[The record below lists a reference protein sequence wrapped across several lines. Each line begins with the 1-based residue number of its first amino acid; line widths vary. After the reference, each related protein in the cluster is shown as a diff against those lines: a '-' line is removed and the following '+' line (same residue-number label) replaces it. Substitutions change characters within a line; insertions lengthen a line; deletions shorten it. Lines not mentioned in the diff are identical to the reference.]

1 MTTVIRQVA
10 PVNTYALLSCA
21 MGPCLFGTAFLA
33 IQSLP
38 AAPLWNAVCRVLPA
52 GLVLFA
58 VRPARPEGIWWA
70 RAVLLGMLNFGGFFG
85 LQAVA
90 AHRIPGAV
98 VSTISA
104 AQCIVV
110 PLMVMTTGQRLAPRQ
125 FLAPLLGLLGVGLV
139 VLRGTTRLDLMGV
152 GAAATLALL
161 SGTGMV
167 LTRRWG
173 VPPSTAPLS
182 AIAWQ
187 MLAGGLMLLPL
198 AMLLEGEPPSLSPHQ
213 LLATGWLALA
223 ATAAAFALF
232 FGGLLRGVEAT
243 TGSRLILLGP
253 VVAVILG
260 WTFAH
265 QSLTIVQLAGI
276 SLVLAAQFGGFE
288 HYAGEHAWPRVA
300 WTFMAQRARR

>member
-1 MTTVIRQVA
+1 
-10 PVNTYALLSCA
+10 

-38 AAPLWNAVCRVLPA
+38 DAPLWNAVLRILPA
-52 GLVLFA
+52 GLVLIA
-58 VRPARPEGIWWA
+58 LRPARPEGIWWA
-70 RAVLLGMLNFGGFFG
+70 RATLLGMLNFGGFFG

-110 PLMVMTTGQRLAPRQ
+110 PLVVMMTGQRLTPRQ
-125 FLAPLLGLLGVGLV
+125 FWAPLLGLFGVGLV
-139 VLRGTTRLDLMGV
+139 VLRGTARLDLIGV
-152 GAAATLALL
+152 GAAAALALL
-161 SGTGMV
+161 SGVGMV

-173 VPPSTAPLS
+173 VPPSTPPLS

-187 MLAGGLMLLPL
+187 MLAGGLVLLPL
-198 AMLLEGEPPSLSPHQ
+198 ATLLEGEPPSLSWYQ
-213 LLATGWLALA
+213 LVATGWLALA

-243 TGSRLILLGP
+243 AGSRLMLLGP

-260 WTFAH
+260 WTFAG

-288 HYAGEHAWPRVA
+288 HDAGEHAWPRMA
-300 WTFMAQRARR
+300 WTFMAQWARR